1 MYSSKRFV
9 GRDGRRRCT
18 QCYHTTFLSD
28 SVVVCTK
35 HPEEESYI
43 GIKMGDLKAE
53 YHRQQLMATVGD
65 QPPTAEAIPCNV
77 TGVWRNELGS
87 LLDIEAVGSEL
98 RGRYQSA
105 VETAPGVTGS
115 EQQAKLLG
123 VTSNRGL
130 QTSVA
135 FSVLWEAGSCS
146 SWVGQCFQLPDGK
159 RVLKTLWM
167 LRSVASC
174 PADNW
179 KSTRMG
185 EDTFVFIS

>member
-18 QCYHTTFLSD
+18 PYYHTTLLSD
-28 SVVVCTK
+28 SVVVCSK
-35 HPEEESYI
+35 HREESYI
-43 GIKMGDLKAE
+43 GLKMGDLKAG
-53 YHRQQLMATVGD
+53 YHRQQWMVTVGD
-65 QPPTAEAIPCNV
+65 QLPTAQAIPCNV

-87 LLDIEAVGSEL
+87 VLDIEAVGSEL
-98 RGRYQSA
+98 RGLYQSA
-105 VETAPGVTGS
+105 VETAPGVTGP

-123 VTSNRGL
+123 VISNRGL
-130 QTSVA
+130 QNSVA

-146 SWVGQCFQLPDGK
+146 SWVGQCFQLADGK

-179 KSTRMG
+179 KSTR
-185 EDTFVFIS
+185 

>member
-1 MYSSKRFV
+1 MMSFV
-9 GRDGRRRCT
+9 AK
-18 QCYHTTFLSD
+18 YI
-28 SVVVCTK
+28 SVHAVILGLLL
-35 HPEEESYI
+35 P
-43 GIKMGDLKAE
+43 
-53 YHRQQLMATVGD
+53 Q
-65 QPPTAEAIPCNV
+65 AIPCNV

-87 LLDIEAVGSEL
+87 VLDIEAVGSEL

-105 VETAPGVTGS
+105 VETAPGVTGPK
-115 EQQAKLLG
+115 QAKLLG

-167 LRSVASC
+167 LHSVASC
-174 PADNW
+174 LADNW

-185 EDTFVFIS
+185 EDMFVFIS

>member
-1 MYSSKRFV
+1 MMSFV
-9 GRDGRRRCT
+9 AK
-18 QCYHTTFLSD
+18 YI
-28 SVVVCTK
+28 SVHAVILGLLL
-35 HPEEESYI
+35 P
-43 GIKMGDLKAE
+43 
-53 YHRQQLMATVGD
+53 Q
-65 QPPTAEAIPCNV
+65 AIPCNV

-87 LLDIEAVGSEL
+87 VLDIEAVGSEL

-105 VETAPGVTGS
+105 VETAPGVTGPK
-115 EQQAKLLG
+115 QQAKLLG
-123 VTSNRGL
+123 VTGNRGL

-146 SWVGQCFQLPDGK
+146 SWVGQCFQLPDGM

>member
-1 MYSSKRFV
+1 MMSFV
-9 GRDGRRRCT
+9 AK
-18 QCYHTTFLSD
+18 YI
-28 SVVVCTK
+28 SVYAVILGLLL
-35 HPEEESYI
+35 P
-43 GIKMGDLKAE
+43 
-53 YHRQQLMATVGD
+53 Q
-65 QPPTAEAIPCNV
+65 AIPCNV

-87 LLDIEAVGSEL
+87 VLAIEAVGSEL
-98 RGRYQSA
+98 RGLYQSA
-105 VETAPGVTGS
+105 VATAPGVTGP
-115 EQQAKLLG
+115 EQAKLLG
-123 VTSNRGL
+123 VTGNQGL

-146 SWVGQCFQLPDGK
+146 SWVGQCFELPDGK

>member
-18 QCYHTTFLSD
+18 PCYHTTLLSD

-43 GIKMGDLKAE
+43 GLKMGDLKAE
-53 YHRQQLMATVGD
+53 YHQQQLMATVGD
-65 QPPTAEAIPCNV
+65 QPPTAQAIPCNV

-87 LLDIEAVGSEL
+87 VLAIEAVGSEL
-98 RGRYQSA
+98 RGLYQSA
-105 VETAPGVTGS
+105 VATAPGVTGP
-115 EQQAKLLG
+115 EQAKLLG
-123 VTSNRGL
+123 VTGNQGNALCRTSL
-130 QTSVA
+130 QPSTMWL
-135 FSVLWEAGSCS
+135 F
-146 SWVGQCFQLPDGK
+146 SWVGQCFELPDGK